1 MSTNPDLL
9 LFPDFFCFFRF
20 HGSILSIL
28 VYQVINKTIRKV
40 ATKMLIYIVEHS
52 EARPNVKGFLQG
64 WISNPLNEKQQVT
77 SRCHRPGNERH
88 RVQCVYRKP
97 YIACK
102 KTAEII
108 IRKTAIICIPICFD
122 DHIKGIN
129 MDDWEKK
136 L

>member
-1 MSTNPDLL
+1 
-9 LFPDFFCFFRF
+9 
-20 HGSILSIL
+20 
-28 VYQVINKTIRKV
+28 
-40 ATKMLIYIVEHS
+40 MLIYIVEHS